1 VIPSA
6 TTLAFPVSS
15 IPSSIKF
22 AEWIFTDAGEPG
34 TSDTATI
41 KVTIASGS
49 VVLNVSGK
57 LQVGNQQALTP

>member
-1 VIPSA
+1 
-6 TTLAFPVSS
+6 VSS